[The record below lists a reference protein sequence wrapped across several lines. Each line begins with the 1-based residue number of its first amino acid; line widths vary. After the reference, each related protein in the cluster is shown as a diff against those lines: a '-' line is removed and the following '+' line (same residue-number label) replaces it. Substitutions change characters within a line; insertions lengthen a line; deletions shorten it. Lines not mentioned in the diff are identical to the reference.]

1 MMLNQAIFM
10 NVADVYFEVIPA
22 GGRLADFQSFM
33 FPIAGMHNY
42 AFHCRLGQMIGSLPS
57 EADFNEL
64 LEITIEA
71 LPDGAQDI
79 GVDVSVDDHKMMM
92 VEVNVVRG
100 TMIEPVGV
108 FGPIAVN

>member
-33 FPIAGMHNY
+33 FPIADERGHT
-42 AFHCRLGQMIGSLPS
+42 FHCRLGQMIGMIPS
-57 EADFNEL
+57 EADFTEL
-64 LEITIEA
+64 LEIMIDE

-79 GVDVSVDDHKMMM
+79 GVDVSVDDQKMMF

-100 TMIEPVGV
+100 ATIEPVGT
-108 FGPIAVN
+108 FGPIEVN